1 MNRNFF
7 AMIVMT
13 GALIISTAC
22 NAKKGGEATDNAVNS
37 TAQETTEVTQKT
49 PKAFPWDFPEG
60 ITLENPDVGQ
70 YVLSPYTFY
79 PNEIVKSD
87 KPEEETYIFY
97 STKLSQYGETHS
109 TVGEVEM
116 PNSLIILLPKGKK
129 AKVGD
134 VLLTWWQS
142 GSGMKRAIVTDAS
155 DPEMPKVDYLDLDY
169 SDDPDKPKIGN
180 QHSNEQL
187 KASSFDVLEDG
198 KWQPGATIAA
208 YEKSAWKEGILIHAT
223 DDKVLAIGFAG
234 KIYAFDRSACK
245 LIPIKQ
251 DIKVG
256 DNVMAVWVGGFKEGY
271 KVTKIDRKIGR
282 VWLEKDG
289 EKKIVSILKVVKSL

>member
-7 AMIVMT
+7 AMIVMA
-13 GALIISTAC
+13 GALIMGTAC
-22 NAKKGGEATDNAVNS
+22 NAKKGGDTGGETTDNEADK
-37 TAQETTEVTQKT
+37 TEMAQDT
-49 PKAFPWDFPEG
+49 PKDYPWDFPEG
-60 ITLENPDVGQ
+60 IALENPDVGQ

-79 PNEIVKSD
+79 PRKIVESD
-87 KPEEETYIFY
+87 DPSKETYIFY
-97 STKLSQYGETHS
+97 STQLNQYGETHS
-109 TVGEVEM
+109 TVDEVEM

-142 GSGMKRAIVTDAS
+142 GSGMQRAIVTDAS
-155 DPEMPKVDYLDLDY
+155 DPEAPKVDYLDLDY
-169 SDDPDKPKIGN
+169 SDDPDKPSMANKYK
-180 QHSNEQL
+180 NEQL
-187 KASSFDVLEDG
+187 KTSSFDILEDG

-208 YEKSAWKEGILIHAT
+208 NEKGAWKECILIHAT

-251 DIKVG
+251 DIKAA
-256 DNVMAVWVGGFKEGY
+256 DNVMAVWVGTFKDGY

-282 VWLEKDG
+282 V
-289 EKKIVSILKVVKSL
+289 